1 MTMTRITDGTEA
13 RRVLTDPRFLV
24 PAADASAGA
33 FGRFRADVSRF
44 TNGSVHDER
53 RRRLE
58 AMLGECDLERLAHI
72 AAARTAA
79 MCAQADADVALIA
92 RQVPVA
98 ALAHELG
105 FAASDALPLLVA
117 EVAAGYASGLA
128 SEAADEAVLQLLEAA
143 RLADHDRRPADAA
156 LRVQLLVQSYAATA
170 TLIETAMRRLD
181 EDPNLAQK
189 RTDDLVFAVLHEEPL
204 VRTTKRVAPDRVV
217 LTVHLDGPDH
227 ARADT
232 GSLPLAFGAGVRQCP
247 APKHAIAIA
256 VAVID
261 ELRVAGVC

>member
-1 MTMTRITDGTEA
+1 MTLITDGTEA
-13 RRVLTDPRFLV
+13 RRILTDPRFLV
-24 PAADASAGA
+24 PAADASASP

-44 TNGSVHDER
+44 TNGPVHDDR

-58 AMLGECDLERLAHI
+58 AMLGECDLDRLSRI

-79 MCAQADADVALIA
+79 MGARAAADVALVA

-105 FAASDALPLLVA
+105 FAASDTLPPLVA
-117 EVAAGYASGLA
+117 DVAAGYASGQA
-128 SEAADEAVLQLLEAA
+128 SEAADEAILQLLDAA
-143 RLADHDRRPADAA
+143 RVADHGPLPADEA

-181 EDPNLAQK
+181 EDPNLAGV
-189 RTDDLVFAVLHEEPL
+189 RTEDLVVAVLREDPP
-204 VRTTKRVAPDRVV
+204 VRTTKRVAPDRAVV
-217 LTVHLDGPDH
+217 TVHLDGLDRAP
-227 ARADT
+227 RADT
-232 GSLPLAFGAGVRQCP
+232 GSLPLAFGAGARACP
-247 APKHAIAIA
+247 APQHAIAIA

-261 ELRVAGVC
+261 ELRVAGAC